1 VQASDPSDERAVHLF
16 AFHLLKEEI
25 DSLTKQQS
33 EVLLT
38 ATYLGI
44 TPEETKEYYSRRD
57 EILELVQQLR
67 QLEKGI

>member
-1 VQASDPSDERAVHLF
+1 MYM
-16 AFHLLKEEI
+16 
-25 DSLTKQQS
+25 
-33 EVLLT
+33 LLT

-44 TPEETKEYYSRRD
+44 TSEETKEYYSRRD